1 MMAHDLKSSAERG
14 GRPRILVVDDD
25 REIAALL
32 TRYLSSHGFVVT
44 GVCNGAQLRHSIE
57 RESPELVLLDLGL
70 PDEDG
75 LSLLQ
80 YLRTHWRGPVIVVTG
95 RGDAVE
101 RIVGLELG
109 ADDYVAKPFDFRE
122 LLARIRSVLRRTQAS
137 PGIDPASASPRLR
150 FDRFELE
157 VAARRLLDEHRNEVS
172 ITTGEFDLL
181 MALLASANRVLT
193 RDQLMEA
200 LHGRDAGPFDRAID
214 VAIARLRRKLER
226 DHRAPTLIR
235 SVRGAGYLLATE
247 VRRL

>member
-1 MMAHDLKSSAERG
+1 MAQDSKSSSETGDRS
-14 GRPRILVVDDD
+14 RILVVDDD
-25 REIAALL
+25 QDIVALL
-32 TRYLSSHGFVVT
+32 TRYLSGHGFAVT
-44 GVCNGAQLRHSIE
+44 GVGNGAELRRTIE
-57 RESPELVLLDLGL
+57 REPPELVLLDLGL

-95 RGDAVE
+95 RGEPVE
-101 RIVGLELG
+101 RVVGLELG

-122 LLARIRSVLRRTQAS
+122 LLARIRSVLRRTS
-137 PGIDPASASPRLR
+137 TPGGAPAPAPPRLR

-172 ITTGEFDLL
+172 ITTGDFDLL
-181 MALLASANRVLT
+181 MALLASPNRVLT

-226 DHRAPTLIR
+226 DPGSPTLIR

-247 VRRL
+247 VRRS